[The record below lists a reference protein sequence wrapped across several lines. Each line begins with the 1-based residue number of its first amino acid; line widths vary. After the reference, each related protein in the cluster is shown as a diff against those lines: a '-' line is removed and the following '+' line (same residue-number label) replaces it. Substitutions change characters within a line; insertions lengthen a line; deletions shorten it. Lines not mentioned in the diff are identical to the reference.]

1 MQHGFDID
9 LVADPGS
16 FEVPQYAWPSGTAL
30 MECIAETD
38 RALAVGAMEFVPDAE
53 IASVRE
59 EHIVHPWT

>member
-1 MQHGFDID
+1 MPWIPELWESVGLPGTWHPGMQHGFDID

-38 RALAVGAMEFVPDAE
+38 RALAVGAM
-53 IASVRE
+53 
-59 EHIVHPWT
+59 